1 MPDANRRAPGFDIK
15 YIYAQ
20 TQANTAARN
29 VEERLL
35 DARNL
40 RLAMAGHLSG
50 WLFYAAADLTGP
62 GAANNTLTGLRR
74 QANYQARQQPE
85 TDRLNSILSLDK
97 PHTPACLS
105 LARCHLVTAR

>member
-50 WLFYAAADLTGP
+50 WLLCAAADSDGP
-62 GAANNTLTGLRR
+62 QGAANKNNTSTNLRP
-74 QANYQARQQPE
+74 QA
-85 TDRLNSILSLDK
+85 
-97 PHTPACLS
+97 
-105 LARCHLVTAR
+105 

>member
-62 GAANNTLTGLRR
+62 G
-74 QANYQARQQPE
+74 
-85 TDRLNSILSLDK
+85 
-97 PHTPACLS
+97 
-105 LARCHLVTAR
+105 RCQ